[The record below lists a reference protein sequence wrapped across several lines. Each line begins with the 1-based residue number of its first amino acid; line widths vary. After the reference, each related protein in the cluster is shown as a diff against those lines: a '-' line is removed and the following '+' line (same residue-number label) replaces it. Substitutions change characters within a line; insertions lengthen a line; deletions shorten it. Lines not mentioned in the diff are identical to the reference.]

1 MNEKKW
7 ISKAG
12 KKRPILIKLRTKQ
25 NKLEILKRDNHIK
38 GIDIWI
44 TEDYTKKVQ
53 QERKQLIPRL
63 MQTK

>member
-7 ISKAG
+7 IYKAG
-12 KKRPILIKLRTKQ
+12 KKRPILIKLRTRP
-25 NKLEILKRDNHIK
+25 NKLEILKRDNYIK

-53 QERKQLIPRL
+53 QERKQLIPGL